1 MATFQNGNE
10 MESVFL
16 KEKTISQDFN
26 KEKDR
31 NDREERNEVRW
42 LLTFWHLCMDKIRM
56 LVFLSS
62 D

>member
-1 MATFQNGNE
+1 

-16 KEKTISQDFN
+16 KEKIISQDFN